1 MSTSFDDKH
10 LHTIVEEVVRRTLGQ
25 SVPTVTPENGLVA
38 IGADHR
44 GQALKA
50 DLMAWLKELNYP
62 SQDVDSSL
70 PEGAEYPDIAE
81 AVALRVASGGA
92 WRGILIDG
100 AGIGSCMAA
109 NKVPGVRAALC
120 YNQASAANS
129 REHNDANVLTLGS
142 GMIGPSL
149 ARLVTKTWLETPF
162 GGGRH
167 AKRVDKIMDLERRYR
182 GR

>member
-1 MSTSFDDKH
+1 MLSSLDDNE
-10 LHTIVEEVVRRTLGQ
+10 LHQLVEQVVHRALGGDAPAGA
-25 SVPTVTPENGLVA
+25 SSRGPVA

-50 DLMAWLKELNYP
+50 DLIEWLDELHYACE
-62 SQDVDSSL
+62 DVSSGL
-70 PEGAEYPDIAE
+70 PEDAEYPDIAE
-81 AVALRVASGGA
+81 AVALRVASGRA

-100 AGIGSCMAA
+100 AGIGSAIAA

-120 YNQASAANS
+120 YNQALAANS

-142 GMIGPSL
+142 GMIGTTL
-149 ARLVTKTWLETPF
+149 ARLITQTWLETPF

-167 AKRVDKIMDLERRYR
+167 ARRVNKIIEMERRYR
-182 GR
+182 GQ

>member
-1 MSTSFDDKH
+1 MSTSFDDRQ
-10 LHTIVEEVVRRTLGQ
+10 LHALVEEAVRRALGQ
-25 SVPTVTPENGLVA
+25 PAPTAAPAGRLVVL
-38 IGADHR
+38 GADHR
-44 GQALKA
+44 GQALKS
-50 DLMAWLKELNYP
+50 DLMAWIAELHIP
-62 SQDVDSSL
+62 CQDVGPDL

-81 AVALRVASGGA
+81 AVGLRVASGAA

-142 GMIGPSL
+142 GLIGTTL
-149 ARLVTKTWLETPF
+149 AQLIVKTWLETPF

-167 AKRVDKIMDLERRYR
+167 AKRVNKIMDLERRYR
-182 GR
+182 GK